1 MSGAS
6 VFRSLGH
13 MPGEILTIG
22 HANHDSAYF
31 LALLRRHAVTAA
43 ADVRSHPYS
52 RYNPQF
58 RKGPLEAAL
67 CEAGIAYVFLGREL
81 GARSE
86 NPECYVD
93 GRVQYAR
100 LAREPLFRQGLDRIL
115 QGSKR
120 YRIALVCAEKDPVR
134 CHRAVLVCRELRALV
149 DRIDHIHGDGSIES
163 NTAFEQR
170 LLALHGLVP
179 DMLTTEQACIEA
191 AYDRQAAKIAY
202 VDDNM
207 KAAAN

>member
-1 MSGAS
+1 
-6 VFRSLGH
+6 

-22 HANHDSAYF
+22 HSSHDSAYF
-31 LALLRRHAVTAA
+31 LALLQRHDVTAL

-52 RYNPQF
+52 RHNPQF
-58 RKGPLEAAL
+58 CKRPLEDAL
-67 CEAGIAYVFLGREL
+67 RKAGIAYVFLGREL
-81 GARSE
+81 GARSR
-86 NPECYVD
+86 NPDCYVD

-100 LAREPLFRQGLDRIL
+100 LARQPLFREGLDRIL
-115 QGSKR
+115 NGSKQ
-120 YRIALVCAEKDPVR
+120 YRIAVACAEKDPAQ

-149 DRIDHIHGDGSIES
+149 ERIDHIHADGSVEGHA
-163 NTAFEQR
+163 AFEQR
-170 LLALHGLVP
+170 LLRLHGLAP

-207 KAAAN
+207 KVAAN